1 MEISANPTIWSEAR
15 QWRREQPKESVT
27 NKLAED
33 KPELEDEIEPRWRFE
48 EIIGKS
54 PALMRTLKAS
64 RNRSSHGFD
73 SSDFGRNG
81 RFELANG
88 LLTRNHSQDG
98 VVYFN
103 NTEKETP

>member
-54 PALMRTLKAS
+54 PALMRTLKQVEIVAPT
-64 RNRSSHGFD
+64 D
-73 SSDFGRNG
+73 STVLILG
-81 RFELANG
+81 ETAG
-88 LLTRNHSQDG
+88 LSWPMA
-98 VVYFN
+98 Y
-103 NTEKETP
+103 